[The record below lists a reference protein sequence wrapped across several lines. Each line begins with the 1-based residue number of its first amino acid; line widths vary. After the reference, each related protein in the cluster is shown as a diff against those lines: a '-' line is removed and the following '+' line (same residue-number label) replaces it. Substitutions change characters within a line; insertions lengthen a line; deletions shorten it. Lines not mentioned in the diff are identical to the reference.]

1 MTMNKKLS
9 LFLLSAFALCVT
21 LLLVPHLSER
31 GANAQRANTEGV
43 WEYCAAQV
51 TEIYA
56 TGEKKTIGTGLI
68 CYLKSSGAKCERF
81 ETTVEGTLPTSA
93 TTARADTV
101 AKITSRLGNEGWQ
114 MVGEGPWIRN
124 SEDKP
129 LYFRRLK
136 AGGLGLP

>member
-1 MTMNKKLS
+1 MNKKLS
-9 LFLLSAFALCVT
+9 LFLLAASALCVG
-21 LLLVPHLSER
+21 LLLGSQLVGR
-31 GANAQRANTEGV
+31 GANAQRISAAEGV

-56 TGEKKTIGTGLI
+56 TGDKKTVGTGLI

-81 ETTVEGTLPTSA
+81 DTTVEGTLPTSA
-93 TTARADTV
+93 ATARADTV

>member
-1 MTMNKKLS
+1 MNQKFGLV
-9 LFLLSAFALCVT
+9 LFSATTLCLG
-21 LLLVPHLSER
+21 LLLGSQLVGR
-31 GANAQRANTEGV
+31 GANAQRTNAAEGV

-56 TGEKKTIGTGLI
+56 TGDKKTVGTGLI
-68 CYLKSSGAKCERF
+68 CFLQASGAKCERF

-93 TTARADTV
+93 TTARVDTV

>member
-1 MTMNKKLS
+1 MNRKLS
-9 LFLLSAFALCVT
+9 LVLLSAFALCVG
-21 LLLVPHLSER
+21 LLLGSQLVER
-31 GANAQRANTEGV
+31 GANAQKANTEGV

-56 TGEKKTIGTGLI
+56 TGDKKTVGTGLI
-68 CYLKSSGAKCERF
+68 CYLKSSGAKCERC

-93 TTARADTV
+93 ATARADTV

-136 AGGLGLP
+136 AGGLDLP

>member
-1 MTMNKKLS
+1 MNKKFGLV
-9 LFLLSAFALCVT
+9 LFSAATLCFG
-21 LLLVPHLSER
+21 LLLGSQLVGP
-31 GANAQRANTEGV
+31 GANAQRANAAEGV

-56 TGEKKTIGTGLI
+56 TGDKKTVGTGLI
-68 CYLKSSGAKCERF
+68 CFLKSSGAKCERF

-93 TTARADTV
+93 ATARADTM

-136 AGGLGLP
+136 PGGLGLP